1 MTQSHLPIPC
11 QTIGPVALCGDI
23 EGSVHVPLA
32 TFETP
37 LWPSTNRGA
46 KVSRLCGGI
55 QVTLINECMTRSI
68 VVEGPDAATV
78 NQIVQDLEKQ
88 EKTLQSLV
96 AGTSRFAKLKSY
108 HTQIVGNLLYLR
120 LAVQTG
126 DASGHNMATKAADS
140 VIKWL
145 CHHYP
150 ELSYVSISGN
160 FCVDKKT
167 SAVNGILGRGK
178 NVVADITIPKDI
190 CQSVLKTTP
199 LAIHKLHIKKNLVG
213 SLVAGSLRTANAHF
227 ANILFAAYLAT
238 GQDVANIVEGSQGI
252 VHTDIRPD
260 GSLYFSVTLPNLIV
274 GTVGN
279 GKHLPFVKKHLDMLG
294 CSNDGDAGSSGRRLA
309 LIIAATVLCGEVSLL
324 AAQTNP
330 GELMQAHTDFERGEA
345 TYREAKHTE
354 TVA

>member
-11 QTIGPVALCGDI
+11 QTVGPVALCGDI
-23 EGSVHVPLA
+23 NASVHVPLA

-55 QVTLINECMTRSI
+55 QVTLIDDCMTRSI

-78 NQIVQDLEKQ
+78 NRTVQDLENKQ
-88 EKTLQSLV
+88 ETLQKLI
-96 AGTSRFAKLKSY
+96 AGTSRFARLKNY
-108 HTQIVGNLLYLR
+108 HTQIIGNLLYLR
-120 LAVQTG
+120 LAIKTG

-145 CHHYP
+145 CGHYP
-150 ELSYVSISGN
+150 ELTYVSISGN
-160 FCVDKKT
+160 VCVDKKT
-167 SAVNGILGRGK
+167 SAINGILGRGK
-178 NVVADITIPKDI
+178 NVVADITIPKGI
-190 CQSVLKTTP
+190 CLDVLKTTP
-199 LAIHKLHIKKNLVG
+199 QAIHNLHIKKNLVG

-279 GKHLPFVKKHLDMLG
+279 GKHLPFVKEHLEMLG
-294 CSNDGDAGSSGRRLA
+294 CANQEDAGNSGRRLA
-309 LIIAATVLCGEVSLL
+309 LIIAATVLCGELSLL

-330 GELMQAHTDFERGEA
+330 GELMQAHTNFERGDA
-345 TYREAKHTE
+345 SYREAKHTE
-354 TVA
+354 TVT